1 MKDILLQSLA
11 VLLVSTLVKVRLNEA
26 EEPAA
31 SPKDSTSIEFFDKNR
46 PLARE
51 LDISIADGFTLAA
64 VGDCIISR
72 PLLQLKDPRFRAV
85 IKILRDAD
93 VTFGN
98 LETSIIDIRRFKG
111 YPQAETDG
119 WWLISPPETA
129 KDLEAM
135 GFDLLSRA
143 NNHAMDWGI
152 EGMRR
157 TTHWLDEAGLVHAG
171 SGEHRAD
178 ARAARYLETEHGR
191 VALVSMTSSFRL
203 MAPAMPPF
211 RQAPGRPGL
220 NTIRTKHYTIVT
232 AEAMRALC
240 RARDLIE
247 AQGKNLTAK
256 AEKTVEPTAGD
267 LPYELPKTFT
277 FAGAKCLLGEHT
289 GHTYTMDPIDLR
301 ENIRSIRQGKQHSDF
316 LIVSLHSHQ
325 SGMDRDRPADFQQK
339 LARAAIDTGA
349 DAFIGHG
356 MHRLM
361 PIEIYKGK
369 PIFYSL
375 GSFFWSDIQ
384 EPVAADGYEKYND
397 YLIAALG
404 GPDKATDADLNAI
417 LCAESCSSDTKE
429 NLVFLSIIAVSKY
442 EQSNVSEIRLYPV
455 DLGYGMRLTQSGI
468 PRIAS
473 PTVGRNI
480 LERLQQISQPY
491 RTEIVIEDNV
501 GVIRFQ
507 DQPDKNDSRK

>member
-1 MKDILLQSLA
+1 MKEMLLQSLA
-11 VLLVSTLVKVRLNEA
+11 ALLVSTLVEVQLNET
-26 EEPAA
+26 EKTTA
-31 SPKDSTSIEFFDKNR
+31 SPDAYASIEFFDENR

-51 LDISIADGFTLAA
+51 LEMSTADGFTLAA
-64 VGDCIISR
+64 VGDCIVSR
-72 PLLQLKDPRFRAV
+72 PLLQLRDPNFRAV
-85 IKILRDAD
+85 VKILRDAD

-98 LETSIIDIRRFKG
+98 LETNIIDIRGFKG

-119 WWLISPPETA
+119 WWLISSPETA
-129 KDLEAM
+129 KDLKAM

-143 NNHAMDWGI
+143 NNHTMDWSI
-152 EGMRR
+152 EGMRQ
-157 TTHWLDEAGLVHAG
+157 TTDWLDQAGLVHAG

-178 ARAARYLETEHGR
+178 ARAARYLETGRGR
-191 VALVSMTSSFRL
+191 VALVSVTSSFRS

-220 NTIRTKHYTIVT
+220 NTIKTKHYTIVT

-240 RARDLIE
+240 RARDAMA
-247 AQGKNLTAK
+247 AQHEDLKAG
-256 AEKTVEPTAGD
+256 AEKTVEPTTRE
-267 LPYELPKTFT
+267 LRYELPKTFT
-277 FAGAKCLLGEHT
+277 FAGARCLLGEHP

-325 SGMDRDRPADFQQK
+325 SGMDPNTPADFQQR
-339 LARAAIDTGA
+339 LAHAAIDAGA

-356 MHRLM
+356 THRLM

-375 GSFFWSDIQ
+375 GNFFWSDIH
-384 EPVAADGYEKYND
+384 EPVAADCYEKYNE
-397 YLIAALG
+397 YLTTAFG
-404 GPDKATDADLNAI
+404 DPDNATDADLNAI
-417 LCAESCSSDTKE
+417 LSAEGYSSDTEE
-429 NLVFLSIIAVSKY
+429 NLAFLSVIAVSKY
-442 EQSNVSEIRLYPV
+442 EKSRVSEIRLYPV

-468 PRIAS
+468 PRTAS

-480 LERLQQISQPY
+480 LERLQHISQLY
-491 RTEIVIEDNV
+491 GTEIVIEDNV
-501 GVIRFQ
+501 GVIRFE
-507 DQPDKNDSRK
+507 DLPDKKDSGE